1 MTFHTYFLNILS
13 ALHWNSIVIFIWIIV
28 ASIDMPKCR
37 KFLIIILV
45 IMMVF
50 HNLIT
55 LMLTYITHI
64 LVSISYAQS
73 RNVSFD
79 PLIVRETHSLQILGR
94 RKKGTV
100 WSKNVVKH
108 RFTFLY
114 TLEIELYGKEKSW
127 QSVSVLLCRMQLLLY
142 QATFPLN
149 SKLLS
154 PESPKTFCLKC

>member
-1 MTFHTYFLNILS
+1 
-13 ALHWNSIVIFIWIIV
+13 
-28 ASIDMPKCR
+28 MPKFR
-37 KFLIIILV
+37 KFHIIILI

-94 RKKGTV
+94 RKTGTV

-108 RFTFLY
+108 RFIFLC
-114 TLEIELYGKEKSW
+114 TLEIELYIKEKSW

-142 QATFPLN
+142 QAAFPFN
-149 SKLLS
+149 SKPLS
-154 PESPKTFCLKC
+154 LESPKTFYSENVNNFFWKSTTYNTSLSFYD